1 MNNQK
6 IIHIENN
13 EIELK
18 NKSEII
24 NINKKGENEI
34 KSNYEKIKI
43 FSFNLVEKERTIL
56 ENLFVFEYMGDLMD
70 KINLDN
76 NFNIKYLITDFEKE
90 RYNYKIYNYFIS
102 KTIIIDF
109 ATFLLEFINE
119 DESYIDNNKFKIIND
134 ELFNISINSN
144 INKNKKT
151 KENLRIN
158 NLNKCNNS
166 INFIIS
172 RVLSINESKTL
183 IKLINDYLSGNVLDN
198 IIVQKRSKSAD
209 NNIKNSQ
216 STKKNKANK
225 TFKPKDN
232 FPNPINKTY
241 LITREKTLTDFF
253 KLKEKYD
260 GIIIPN
266 YIYDSVINGEF
277 LDLEDNIIYDKYK
290 LD

>member
-1 MNNQK
+1 M
-6 IIHIENN
+6 
-13 EIELK
+13 
-18 NKSEII
+18 
-24 NINKKGENEI
+24 
-34 KSNYEKIKI
+34 
-43 FSFNLVEKERTIL
+43 EKERNIL

-76 NFNIKYLITDFEKE
+76 NFKIQYLITDFGKE

-102 KTIIIDF
+102 KTTIIDF

-172 RVLSINESKTL
+172 RVLNINESKTL

-266 YIYDSVINGEF
+266 YILILGKSRIHLQFNYIF
-277 LDLEDNIIYDKYK
+277 PFP
-290 LD
+290 

>member
-1 MNNQK
+1 MNRTNIYNQK

-151 KENLRIN
+151 KENLR
-158 NLNKCNNS
+158 
-166 INFIIS
+166 
-172 RVLSINESKTL
+172 
-183 IKLINDYLSGNVLDN
+183 
-198 IIVQKRSKSAD
+198 
-209 NNIKNSQ
+209 
-216 STKKNKANK
+216 KK
-225 TFKPKDN
+225 
-232 FPNPINKTY
+232 
-241 LITREKTLTDFF
+241 
-253 KLKEKYD
+253 
-260 GIIIPN
+260 
-266 YIYDSVINGEF
+266 
-277 LDLEDNIIYDKYK
+277 
-290 LD
+290 